1 MAEMA
6 RCGAA
11 DLNRIEPRVYPLER
25 VNEALAEVGKRPGG
39 FVNIVVAPGR

>member
-6 RCGAA
+6 RSGAA
-11 DLNRIEPRVYPLER
+11 DLSPIEPRVHPLDK
-25 VNEALAEVGKRPGG
+25 VNEALAEVKERPGG